1 MLSSVVFYYKYAY
14 FVLTYPL
21 YRVFLSKNWN
31 IHRALNI
38 SGISTLPYPGQSIV
52 LLSHETV
59 RSSNK

>member
-21 YRVFLSKNWN
+21 YRVFFKQKLEYSSSLEHKWDLS
-31 IHRALNI
+31 
-38 SGISTLPYPGQSIV
+38 LPYPGQSIV

-59 RSSNK
+59 RSLNK